1 MDTRFLL
8 PAVGFPGHRVGGAP
22 DVMRAGQLILRCG
35 RSSTP
40 IHKHNN
46 LNKVVYPG
54 HVHPC
59 EDKYPYFIVIRVII
73 TEAVGKII
81 AITVPL
87 WMRVVLD
94 KRGTGVLLWEI
105 YIRLHGEWRSVVFYV
120 IF

>member
-22 DVMRAGQLILRCG
+22 DVIRAGQLILRCG

-40 IHKHNN
+40 VHKHNN

-54 HVHPC
+54 HVHPF
-59 EDKYPYFIVIRVII
+59 EDKYPYFIVIRAII

-81 AITVPL
+81 AIIVPL

-94 KRGTGVLLWEI
+94 KRVQVYSYGKYI
-105 YIRLHGEWRSVVFYV
+105 YNTR
-120 IF
+120 